1 MRVFGTI
8 ASYIVPVI
16 FIVVLVLSFV
26 KKRNAYNAFLDGSK
40 SAINLVVGVF
50 PYLLTIMVAIQI
62 YRISG
67 VSNTIANFIAPAM
80 NLIGIPAELSELI
93 LIRPFSGSAALGLLE
108 NIFATYGPDSQI
120 GRAAS
125 VIYGSSETVFY
136 IATIYFSQSKVKRL
150 GPAIPFALIAT
161 FIGCIV
167 GVQVL
172 RVI

>member
-1 MRVFGTI
+1 MNIFSRIT
-8 ASYIVPVI
+8 SYIIPVI

-26 KKRNAYNAFLDGSK
+26 RKKNAYNAFLDGSR

-62 YRISG
+62 YRVSG
-67 VSNTIANFIAPAM
+67 VSATIANFIAPAM
-80 NLIGIPAELSELI
+80 NVVGIPPELSELI

-108 NIFATYGPDSQI
+108 NIFVTYGPDSHI

-136 IATIYFSQSKVKRL
+136 IATIYFSQSKVKKL
-150 GPAIPFALIAT
+150 GPAIPIALVAT
-161 FIGCIV
+161 FIGCVI
-167 GVQVL
+167 GVQIL
-172 RVI
+172 RFV